1 MQEPYF
7 IFDLDATVT
16 QTQLLPFLARL
27 IGMEEKSAQ
36 IAEQTRRGLLPFEES
51 FRLQAELLR
60 QLPIEQVQRQM
71 QMAPLNERLADWIFA
86 HRESCFLATELPDV
100 WVEPLLPRLGLEGR
114 CFSSK
119 TVIKDGYI
127 EQISYYLRKEEIP
140 VHFPAPVIAVGNG
153 AGGAEMLRLAQMGV
167 GFATL
172 CPVSDAVRDC
182 ADCLVF
188 DEDQLCSLLD
198 HLSRSQ
204 NALLSTGLSAGQLS
218 LVQ

>member
-7 IFDLDATVT
+7 LFDLDAAVT

-36 IAEQTRRGLLPFEES
+36 ITEQTRRGLLPFEES

-60 QLPIEQVQRQM
+60 QIPIEQVQKQL
-71 QMAPLNERLADWIFA
+71 QKAPLNKRLVSWICA

-119 TVIKDGYI
+119 TVLKDGYI

-140 VHFPAPVIAVGNG
+140 LHFPAPVIAVGNG
-153 AGGAEMLRLAQMGV
+153 AGGAEMLRLAQV
-167 GFATL
+167 GIGFGASY
-172 CPVSDAVRDC
+172 PVSDAVRDC

-188 DEDQLCSLLD
+188 DEDELCRLLD
-198 HLSRSQ
+198 RLSLPQS
-204 NALLSTGLSAGQLS
+204 APVSAGSSPGQFS